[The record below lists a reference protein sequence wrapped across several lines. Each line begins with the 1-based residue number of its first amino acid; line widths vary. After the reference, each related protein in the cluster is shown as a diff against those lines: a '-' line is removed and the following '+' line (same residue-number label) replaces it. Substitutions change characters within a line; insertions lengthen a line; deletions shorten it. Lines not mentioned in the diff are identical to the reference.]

1 MVSRNEYSV
10 LDIFNDI
17 FGDIDRIWA
26 MPATTPIYQG
36 SFPPCDVLLNEE
48 TKDLKFHFALAGIDE
63 EVIDLSFEGDYLEL
77 SITPEK
83 PVDNKVDGYSFIQK
97 GIKTSH
103 VSKEYYVP
111 VAKYQVDKIKVVFD
125 KGILEVYIP
134 ARDEIKPRK
143 LKING

>member
-1 MVSRNEYSV
+1 MVSKNEYSV

-17 FGDIDRIWA
+17 FGDIDRIWS
-26 MPATTPIYQG
+26 MPTTPIYQG
-36 SFPPCDVLLNEE
+36 SFPPCDVLINQE

-63 EVIDLSFEGDYLEL
+63 EAIDLSFEGDYLEL
-77 SITPEK
+77 KISPIK
-83 PVDNKVDGYSFIQK
+83 PLDNKVDGFSFLQK

-103 VSKEYYVP
+103 VTKQYYVP
-111 VAKYQVDKIKVVFD
+111 IAKYQVDKIKVTFD
-125 KGILEVYIP
+125 KGILEVLIP